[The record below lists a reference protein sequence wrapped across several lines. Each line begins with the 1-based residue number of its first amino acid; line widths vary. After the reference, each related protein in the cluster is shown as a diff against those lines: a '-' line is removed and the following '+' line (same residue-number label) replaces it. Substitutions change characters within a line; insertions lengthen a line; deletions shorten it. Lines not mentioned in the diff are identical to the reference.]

1 MTHPFSPGLAYRA
14 LCPRAI
20 FPAIL
25 FFALSPGAAPAL
37 RAQTDAAFDS
47 VARQGID
54 RVYNLE
60 FERAEEDF
68 RQLSRMRPAHPA
80 GQFLLAM
87 VDWWRILIDLE
98 DDRYDAR
105 FLSALDRVVDLCDSL
120 LDVRETDVTAIFFK
134 GGAIGFQGRLLFHR
148 SDYLEAANAGR
159 KALPLVQEAM
169 AMAPENYDILL
180 GAGIYNYYAEVIP
193 EQYPFVKP
201 LILFIPPGDKKKGLA
216 QLALASERATYAAV
230 EATYFLLQAYYFH
243 ERDYVKA
250 LGIARNLHS
259 RFPDNMLFHRY
270 VGRAYVSMGN
280 WAEATAV
287 FEEIR
292 ARAGK
297 DQRGYGPAIEREAV
311 YYIATN
317 HMQAHRYEEALKAFY
332 RCDELSR
339 GLDRKEA
346 SGYMALTNLKIGMIY
361 DAQGKRPLAV
371 GQYRKVK
378 DMKEFR
384 DSHEQADRYLGNPY
398 RGE

>member
-1 MTHPFSPGLAYRA
+1 MIRA
-14 LCPRAI
+14 
-20 FPAIL
+20 
-25 FFALSPGAAPAL
+25 ALPAL
-37 RAQTDAAFDS
+37 MVLVATALHGQTLSAFDS
-47 VARQGID
+47 VARRGID

-68 RQLSRMRPAHPA
+68 HQLVRMRPEHPA
-80 GQFLLAM
+80 GHFLLAM

-98 DDRYDAR
+98 DERYDER
-105 FLSALDRVVDLCDSL
+105 FLSALDRVVEMCDSL
-120 LDVRETDVTAIFFK
+120 LDVREGDVTAIFFK

-148 SDYLEAANAGR
+148 DDYLEAANAGR
-159 KALPLVQEAM
+159 RALPLVQEAM
-169 AMAPENYDILL
+169 ELDPGNYDILL
-180 GAGIYNYYAEVIP
+180 GSGIYNYYADVIP

-201 LILFIPPGDKKKGLA
+201 LILFIPPGDKKKGLE
-216 QLALASERATYAAV
+216 QLTLASERALYASI

-250 LGIARNLHS
+250 LEIARRLHA

-280 WAEATAV
+280 WEGATAV
-287 FEEIR
+287 FREIR
-292 ARAGK
+292 ARADSK
-297 DQRGYGPAIEREAV
+297 QRGYGPAIEREAV
-311 YYIATN
+311 YYIATDA
-317 HMQAHRYEEALKAFY
+317 MQSHRYDEALSAFY

-361 DAQGKRPLAV
+361 DLQGKRPLALS
-371 GQYRKVK
+371 QYRKVK

-384 DSHEQADRYLGNPY
+384 DSHDQADRYLGTPY